1 MSAKTIKIKF
11 EGYWRDKK
19 KSGVP
24 AQSGVYC
31 VYECKYNEANDR
43 VSFLI
48 TLIYIGEADNVR
60 ERIANHEKY
69 QDWLKHVRSG
79 NELCF
84 SFGSVLSADRERAEA
99 AMIFKHK
106 PPENEEYMY
115 SFPFDR
121 TTMFLSGKI
130 KFLKKWFMLNR
141 T

>member
-1 MSAKTIKIKF
+1 MAEKTIKIKF
-11 EGYWRDKK
+11 EGYWLDEK
-19 KSGVP
+19 KSVVP

-31 VYECKYNEANDR
+31 VYECRYNQTEDT
-43 VSFLI
+43 VSLI

-69 QDWLKHVRSG
+69 QDWLKHVRHG

-84 SFGSVLSADRERAEA
+84 SFGPIISADRERAEA

-121 TTMFLSGKI
+121 TTISLSGNTALLKI
-130 KFLKKWFMLNR
+130 YFTVER
-141 T
+141 TE